1 MRSGL
6 APGKIAPMATALE
19 VSLRLELTDPI
30 SGELRPPDGPGEHF
44 AGWLELN
51 STLERLYRSAREA
64 EAGRAGEAGPGTTER
79 EER

>member
-30 SGELRPPDGPGEHF
+30 SGELRPPDGPEQHF
-44 AGWLELN
+44 DGWLELN
-51 STLERLYRSAREA
+51 STLERLYRGAREA
-64 EAGRAGEAGPGTTER
+64 EGGRGDADQPDTPER
-79 EER
+79 GAL